1 MLESWILAA
10 SLHLAP
16 NRDHAPL
23 STALSKVVAKQGALF
38 KTDPDFRR
46 TAALMLAIAFREG
59 SLQPGIKGDKQNG
72 KFTSFCTA
80 QIHLPRGAKTIEGWT
95 GDELADDFEK
105 CFTVEHR
112 MLKTSIRMCP
122 KHPIAFYAEGK
133 DIRTCESPRAQRI
146 SNDRIFLAGRLLKE
160 VPWDE
165 EDASAQPP
173 LRSVP
178 AQVLAPG
185 LLGTSSP

>member
-23 STALSKVVAKQGALF
+23 AAALSRVVVKQGALY
-38 KTDPDFRR
+38 KADPDLKR
-46 TAALMLAIAFREG
+46 TAALMLALAFREG

-80 QIHLPRGAKTIEGWT
+80 QIHLPGGAKTAEGWT
-95 GDELADDFEK
+95 GDELAEDFEK

-112 MLKTSIRMCP
+112 MLKTSIKMCP

-133 DIRTCESPRAQRI
+133 DLRTCESTRAQRI
-146 SNDRIFLAGRLLKE
+146 SNDRIFLAGRLVKE
-160 VPWDE
+160 VPWEE
-165 EDASAQPP
+165 EDVPAQPP
-173 LRSVP
+173 LRTVP
-178 AQVLAPG
+178 AQVLTPR
-185 LLGTSSP
+185 LFGTSSP